1 MSMDTKITRQNAHDS
16 VVGTLAPKRRQLI
29 LVALEFHGPSTASE
43 LAADLWRLGL
53 LPYSHRGLVAP
64 RLTELEHEGLVRTTG
79 RKPCQQT
86 GRSEAI
92 YEAVR
97 A

>member
-1 MSMDTKITRQNAHDS
+1 MDTKITRQNAHDS

-29 LVALEFHGPSTASE
+29 LAALGSGPATASE